1 MDERDSEVDKVPLT
15 IEEMDK
21 LVSRVLEEQFQKDTV
36 NLVDVDRAIC
46 RAVEAWHN
54 IGNKNAD

>member
-1 MDERDSEVDKVPLT
+1 MDERDAELVNLPLT

-21 LVSRVLEEQFQKDTV
+21 LIVRVLEEQFKKDTV
-36 NLVDVDRAIC
+36 NIVDIDRAIC

>member
-1 MDERDSEVDKVPLT
+1 MDERDCGVDKVPLT

-21 LVSRVLEEQFQKDTV
+21 LVSQVLEEQFQKDTV

>member
-1 MDERDSEVDKVPLT
+1 MDERDCGVDKVPLT

-21 LVSRVLEEQFQKDTV
+21 LIAQVLEEQFQKDTV

>member
-1 MDERDSEVDKVPLT
+1 MDERDSELVNLPLT

-21 LVSRVLEEQFQKDTV
+21 LIARVLEEEFKKDTV
-36 NLVDVDRAIC
+36 NIVNIDRAIC

-54 IGNKNAD
+54 IGNTNAD

>member
-21 LVSRVLEEQFQKDTV
+21 LVAQVLEDQFQQDTV
-36 NLVDVDRAIC
+36 NIVAVDRAIC

>member
-21 LVSRVLEEQFQKDTV
+21 LVAQVLEDQFQKDTV